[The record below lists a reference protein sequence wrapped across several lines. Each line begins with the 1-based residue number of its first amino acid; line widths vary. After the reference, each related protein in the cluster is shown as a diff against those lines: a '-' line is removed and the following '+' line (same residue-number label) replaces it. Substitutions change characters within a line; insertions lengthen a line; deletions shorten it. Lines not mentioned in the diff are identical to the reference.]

1 MKDMLGNDL
10 KPGDAVHVKYGTEWL
25 GGVLVK
31 VQNGGI
37 SLGIANPTQKNGQ
50 PQLTADVIVIQM
62 TVPLAGHPG
71 QPQPFLVRLDAPN
84 SVDKLIESS
93 VKM

>member
-1 MKDMLGNDL
+1 MKDMFGNEL
-10 KPGDAVHVKYGTEWL
+10 QPGDCVHVKYGNEWI

-31 VQNGGI
+31 VQDGGL

-50 PQLTADVIVIQM
+50 PQITADVVVIQL
-62 TVPLAGHPG
+62 TIPLAGNPG

-84 SVDKLIESS
+84 QVQQLIDSS